1 MKVARSH
8 AGCAVASPRGD
19 PCPVLGAQDAAWP
32 AAPSGRPKEAVEG
45 TDVEGSLLLFSFL

>member
-1 MKVARSH
+1 MKVARSR

-32 AAPSGRPKEAVEG
+32 AAPSGRPEEAMEG
-45 TDVEGSLLLFSFL
+45 TDVEGSRLLFSFL